1 VPVRGEEVEVSS
13 GLLFVVSSPSGAG
26 KTTLSHKLLEEFKQ
40 ALQFSVSYTTR
51 PKRPGEQE
59 GIDYHFVDA
68 ATFQSMIDA
77 GEFAEWA
84 EVHGHR
90 YGTPMFAVREALDR
104 GRDVLFDIDWQGGTA
119 LAAKFPRETVL
130 IYVMPPSMA
139 ELERRLRR
147 RATDADQVIERRLRT
162 AREEV
167 KHYVDYKYLIRNDDL
182 SRAYQELRAIY
193 LAEPLLR
200 ERQEGVALPLLD
212 EIRRLERDGA

>member
-1 VPVRGEEVEVSS
+1 MST

-26 KTTLSHKLLEEFKQ
+26 KTTLSHKLLEEYKR

-59 GIDYHFVDA
+59 GVDYHFVNA
-68 ATFQSMIDA
+68 VTFQSMIDA
-77 GEFAEWA
+77 GEFAESA

-119 LAAKFPRETVL
+119 LAAKFPKETVL
-130 IYVMPPSMA
+130 IFVLPPSMA

-147 RATDADQVIERRLRT
+147 RATDTDIVIERRLRA
-162 AREEV
+162 ARQEV
-167 KHYVDYKYLIRNDDL
+167 KHFSEYKYLIRNDDL
-182 SRAYQELRAIY
+182 SQAYEELRAIY
-193 LAEPLLR
+193 LAEHMLR
-200 ERQEGVALPLLD
+200 ERQDGVAKQLLE
-212 EIRRLERDGA
+212 EIRRLEGGSA

>member
-1 VPVRGEEVEVSS
+1 LSS

-26 KTTLSHKLLEEFKQ
+26 KTTLSHQLLDEFKQ
-40 ALQFSVSYTTR
+40 ALQFSVSCTTR

-68 ATFQSMIDA
+68 ATFQAMVAA

-90 YGTPMFAVREALDR
+90 YGTPMLAVREALDR

-130 IYVMPPSMA
+130 IFVLPPSMA

-167 KHYVDYKYLIRNDDL
+167 KHYSDYKYLIRNDDL
-182 SRAYQELRAIY
+182 ARAYQELRAVY
-193 LAEPLLR
+193 MAEHLLR
-200 ERQEGVALPLLD
+200 ERQDPMARGLLE
-212 EIRRLERDGA
+212 EIRRLEGRA